1 MLRVSL
7 NHKNVRLFCRNAEN
21 NINAWN
27 LKAVPLAPQC
37 EFNLDRLRDFL
48 SISSENYTAGCHFS
62 HDSVLHLS
70 KTILKVIRTE
80 VWQTCQPCHF
90 LTVSPKF
97 LRAHRVPLQNR
108 KVGMASKAKCPMLM
122 PWLVLAFPICTLW
135 SANADCDGWVM
146 VHRTEGGW
154 SHPKRHLLWH
164 SSIGY
169 ENHRHPPAAIKN
181 ICIREWHEGC

>member
-1 MLRVSL
+1 MKSKRGALGA
-7 NHKNVRLFCRNAEN
+7 K
-21 NINAWN
+21 
-27 LKAVPLAPQC
+27 C

-48 SISSENYTAGCHFS
+48 SISSENCIAGYHFN
-62 HDSVLHLS
+62 HDSALHLS
-70 KTILKVIRTE
+70 NTILKVIRTE

-97 LRAHRVPLQNR
+97 LRAHCVPLQKSQGWHGKQD
-108 KVGMASKAKCPMLM
+108 KVSKVDALTCASLPNMYPLISQCRLR
-122 PWLVLAFPICTLW
+122 WL
-135 SANADCDGWVM
+135 GH

-154 SHPKRHLLWH
+154 SHPKRHLWH

-181 ICIREWHEGC
+181 ICIRE